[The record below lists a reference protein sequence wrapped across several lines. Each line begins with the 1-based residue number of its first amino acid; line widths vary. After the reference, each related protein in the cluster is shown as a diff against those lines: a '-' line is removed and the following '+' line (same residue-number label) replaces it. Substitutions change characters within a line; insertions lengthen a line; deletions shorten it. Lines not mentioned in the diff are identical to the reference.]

1 MDQRTYQ
8 QILDL
13 MASHNILTLATMRDD
28 GYPQATTLQYANQ
41 GLILY
46 FAADRNSRKI
56 VNILLNDRVSV
67 AIARE
72 YADWRKIKGL
82 SMAARARLLA
92 RPEEVAAALGTL
104 AAKFP
109 DYAHMLR
116 PDDPNV
122 VAVRVTPEWISL
134 IDYAAELGHT
144 ELIPVE
150 SGELPPITRC

>member
-1 MDQRTYQ
+1 MDQEIRQ

-13 MASHNILTLATMRDD
+13 MDNHSILTLATVRSD

-41 GLILY
+41 GLVLY

-92 RPEEVAAALGTL
+92 RPEEVAAALGML
-104 AAKFP
+104 AAKSP

-122 VAVRVTPEWISL
+122 VAVRVTPEWISI
-134 IDYAAELGHT
+134 IDYATEFGHAD
-144 ELIPVE
+144 LVRVE
-150 SGELPPITRC
+150 SDELRDRY

>member
-1 MDQRTYQ
+1 MDNH
-8 QILDL
+8 
-13 MASHNILTLATMRDD
+13 SILTLATVRND

-41 GLILY
+41 GLVLY

-72 YADWRKIKGL
+72 YTDWRKIKGL

-92 RPEEVAAALGTL
+92 KPEEVAAALGML

-122 VAVRVTPEWISL
+122 VAVRLTPEWISV
-134 IDYAAELGHT
+134 IDYTKEFGHA
-144 ELIPVE
+144 ELIPVD
-150 SGELPPITRC
+150 SGEPPPRC